1 MQVFL
6 IPDLDGPVTGGT
18 LFNRMVIACLERAN
32 VACRVCPTVAARAEL
47 SHAGLDDV
55 FWVDSLFLDLL
66 PDLAHRQRRHARLGL
81 LLHYLPSL
89 VTSVVRRGPA
99 LTSWELSR
107 PETEALSAADLVL
120 VTGGYMREV
129 VERAL
134 ERGAVLHPRVL
145 VVEPGRLAAGP
156 VELPQPP
163 VRAVLVANLLP
174 GKGIL
179 PFLRSLA
186 EQTLA
191 SDPYQLDIVGGA
203 DLDPD
208 YARACERAADDGRLH
223 GRVRRLGG
231 RSPEATVRYMASCNL
246 LVSASLMESYGM
258 ALAEARCLGLP
269 IVAQRGGNVEA
280 LVSGRAGGE
289 VVPDSSALARAFLA
303 VCRAPLELQRRKA
316 AALADPLP
324 PRPWTAVAA
333 EFLEGLKVM
342 VAARSHSVTKG
353 DDVAS

>member
-1 MQVFL
+1 MQVFVV
-6 IPDLDGPVTGGT
+6 PDLDGPVTGGT
-18 LFNRMVIACLERAN
+18 LFNRMVVASLERAK
-32 VACRVCPTVAARAEL
+32 VACRVCPAVAARAEL

-55 FWVDSLFLDLL
+55 FWTDSLFLELL
-66 PDLAHRQRRHARLGL
+66 PDLARCRHRRARLGL
-81 LLHYLPSL
+81 LVHYLPSL
-89 VTSVVRRGPA
+89 VTSVVSRGPDLA
-99 LTSWELSR
+99 SWDLSR
-107 PETEALSAADLVL
+107 SETEALSAADLVL
-120 VTGGYMREV
+120 VTGGYMRGV

-134 ERGAVLHPRVL
+134 ERGVVPPPRLL
-145 VVEPGRLAAGP
+145 VVEPGRLSAGP

-191 SDPYQLDIVGGA
+191 SDQYQLDIVGGA

-208 YARACERAADDGRLH
+208 YARACERAADEGRLH
-223 GRVRRLGG
+223 GRVRRLGE
-231 RSPEATVRYMASCNL
+231 RSPEATVRHMASCNL
-246 LVSASLMESYGM
+246 LVSASMMESYGM

-269 IVAQRGGNVEA
+269 IVANRGGNVDA
-280 LVSGRAGGE
+280 LVSERAGGE
-289 VVPDSSALARAFLA
+289 VVSDSSGLARAFLA
-303 VCRAPLELQRRKA
+303 VCRDPIELQRRKA

-324 PRPWTAVAA
+324 PRSWTTVAD

-342 VAARSHSVTKG
+342 VAARSHSVTRG